1 LIEQVNHQWLRQHNS
16 QKIKVI
22 IVKVEVDEMKSYV
35 AKKSH
40 ERWLWHA
47 IDHKTGTIL
56 AYVLGQRQDIMFL
69 KLKRMLKPFGITTFY
84 TDKLKTY
91 DRHISKDERIV
102 SKYKMQK
109 IERKHLTLRTRIKRL
124 QRKTICFSKI
134 SPMHD
139 LVIGLYINKY
149 EFQREIF

>member
-1 LIEQVNHQWLRQHNS
+1 
-16 QKIKVI
+16 VI
-22 IVKVEVDEMKSYV
+22 QKVEVDEMESYV
-35 AKKSH
+35 GKK
-40 ERWLWHA
+40 EYQRWLWHA

-56 AYVLGQRQDIMFL
+56 AFVLGRRQDRVFL
-69 KLKRMLKPFGITTFY
+69 KLKKLLKPFGITQFL
-84 TDKLKTY
+84 TDNLKTY
-91 DRHISKDERIV
+91 ERHLDPEERTV

-134 SPMHD
+134 VPMHD

-149 EFQREIF
+149 EFGREI

>member
-1 LIEQVNHQWLRQHNS
+1 VNHKWLRERDN
-16 QKIKVI
+16 IEPKVVI
-22 IVKVEVDEMKSYV
+22 QKVEVDEMESYV
-35 AKKSH
+35 GKKQYQ
-40 ERWLWHA
+40 RWLWHA

-56 AYVLGQRQDIMFL
+56 AFVLGRRQDRIFL
-69 KLKRMLKPFGITTFY
+69 KLKKLLKPFGIAKFY
-84 TDKLKTY
+84 TDNLKTY
-91 DRHISKDERIV
+91 QRHLSKEERTV

-134 SPMHD
+134 IQMHD

-149 EFQREIF
+149 EFGREI

>member
-1 LIEQVNHQWLRQHNS
+1 MNS
-16 QKIKVI
+16 FI
-22 IVKVEVDEMKSYV
+22 
-35 AKKSH
+35 AKKTH

-56 AYVLGQRQDIMFL
+56 AYVLGFRQDRMFL
-69 KLKRMLKPFGITTFY
+69 KLKRMLKPFGITKFY
-84 TDKLKTY
+84 TDNLPTY
-91 DRHISKDERIV
+91 ERHLAKEERTV

-149 EFQREIF
+149 EFQRDIL

>member
-1 LIEQVNHQWLRQHNS
+1 M
-16 QKIKVI
+16 KVI
-22 IVKVEVDEMKSYV
+22 LLKVEVDEMKSYV
-35 AKKSH
+35 AKKTH

-56 AYVLGQRQDIMFL
+56 AYVLGQRQDVMFL
-69 KLKRMLKPFGITTFY
+69 KLKRLLKPFGITKYY

-91 DRHISKDERIV
+91 DRHLAKEERVI

-149 EFQREIF
+149 EFQRDIF

>member
-1 LIEQVNHQWLRQHNS
+1 
-16 QKIKVI
+16 
-22 IVKVEVDEMKSYV
+22 
-35 AKKSH
+35 
-40 ERWLWHA
+40 
-47 IDHKTGTIL
+47 
-56 AYVLGQRQDIMFL
+56 MFL
-69 KLKRMLKPFGITTFY
+69 KLKRLLKPFGIEQFL

-91 DRHISKDERIV
+91 ERHLTKEERIV

-134 SPMHD
+134 VPMHD

-149 EFQREIF
+149 ELGRDI

>member
-1 LIEQVNHQWLRQHNS
+1 M
-16 QKIKVI
+16 KVI
-22 IVKVEVDEMKSYV
+22 LQKAEVDKMKIFV
-35 AKKSH
+35 AKKEH

-47 IDHKTGTIL
+47 IDHQTGTIL
-56 AYVLGQRQDIMFL
+56 AYVLGQRTDQMFL
-69 KLKRMLKPFGITTFY
+69 KLKTMLKPFGISEFY
-84 TDKLKTY
+84 TDNWGSYK
-91 DRHISKDERIV
+91 RHLSDEQRTV

-149 EFQREIF
+149 EFHRNII

>member
-1 LIEQVNHQWLRQHNS
+1 
-16 QKIKVI
+16 
-22 IVKVEVDEMKSYV
+22 MKSYV
-35 AKKSH
+35 AKKKH
-40 ERWLWHA
+40 KRWLWHA

-56 AYVLGQRQDIMFL
+56 AYVLGQRQDRMFL
-69 KLKRMLKPFGITTFY
+69 KLKKMLKPFGITKFY
-84 TDKLKTY
+84 TDNLKTY
-91 DRHISKDERIV
+91 ERHLSEDERIV

-124 QRKTICFSKI
+124 QRKTICFSKT

-149 EFQREIF
+149 EFHRDII